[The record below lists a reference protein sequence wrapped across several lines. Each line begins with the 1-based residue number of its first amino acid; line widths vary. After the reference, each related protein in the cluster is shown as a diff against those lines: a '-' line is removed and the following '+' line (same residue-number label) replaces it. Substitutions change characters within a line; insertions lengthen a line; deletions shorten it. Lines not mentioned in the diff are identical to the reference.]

1 MNVLTRLALMFG
13 FGVAATLA
21 SAVPAQAGDWGV
33 SVNGGGWN
41 NGWSVNYRDRDR
53 HHGYGNNGYGY
64 GYGYGSGYRPA
75 PVYYVPYRPA
85 YHRNDRYARYNYRSY
100 DRRAPWCNS
109 HRAYHRHDHNSYNN
123 SYNNNYRD
131 DYDDGYGDGRNQRY
145 DYGSADYYDRIDE
158 MSYDTSIYYGR
169 RW

>member
-33 SVNGGGWN
+33 SVHGGNWN
-41 NGWSVNYRDRDR
+41 NGWSVNYSDRDR
-53 HHGYGNNGYGY
+53 HHRGHGYGNGYRSYGY
-64 GYGYGSGYRPA
+64 AYRPA
-75 PVYYVPYRPA
+75 PVYVAPVYVPYRPT
-85 YHRNDRYARYNYRSY
+85 YYRNDRYARNNHRL
-100 DRRAPWCNS
+100 PWCRS
-109 HRAYHRHDHNSYNN
+109 HRAYHTHVVYNDHGHRDG
-123 SYNNNYRD
+123 YRS
-131 DYDDGYGDGRNQRY
+131 YGDGRYDRS
-145 DYGSADYYDRIDE
+145 DYGSASYYDRIDE

>member
-1 MNVLTRLALMFG
+1 MNVLTRLALMIG
-13 FGVAATLA
+13 FGVAATMA

-33 SVNGGGWN
+33 SVHGGGWN

-53 HHGYGNNGYGY
+53 RHGYGYNHAYGHNYGY
-64 GYGYGSGYRPA
+64 VYRPA

-85 YHRNDRYARYNYRSY
+85 HYRNDRYARHNYRSY

-109 HRAYHRHDHNSYNN
+109 HRAYHRHDHRGHNN
-123 SYNNNYRD
+123 GYRN
-131 DYDDGYGDGRNQRY
+131 DYRSGYGDGRYDRS
-145 DYGSADYYDRIDE
+145 DYGSAAYYDRIDE